1 MSENRM
7 GHCFSFCS
15 ELVFVCFFFN
25 FKITN
30 WQVRIIYTQSI
41 KYNYLVYILGYQS
54 QSTSLTHPSQHMLSV
69 RFFELLYN

>member
-1 MSENRM
+1 MLENRM
-7 GHCFSFCS
+7 GPLFFDSD
-15 ELVFVCFFFN
+15 LVFVCFLY

-41 KYNYLVYILGYQS
+41 KYNDLVYILGYQS
-54 QSTSLTHPSQHMLSV
+54 QSTSLTHPSQLMLSV